1 MKSKK
6 TNEELGYLIKEVQQE
21 LRKKMDKS
29 LSEIEL
35 TTPQYAVLVFLK
47 ENPGI
52 SNAELARRSFVTP
65 QTMNLI
71 VQNLESRSIVTR
83 KNSKT
88 NGKVLQSS
96 TTLKGKLLLEKADKL
111 VNVIQ
116 DDIFGKLT
124 PEEML
129 LLSSLLSKLKTVK
142 GK

>member
-96 TTLKGKLLLEKADKL
+96 TTLNGKLLLKKADKL

-124 PEEML
+124 PEERL
-129 LLSSLLSKLKTVK
+129 LLSSLLRKLKT
-142 GK
+142 GKEE